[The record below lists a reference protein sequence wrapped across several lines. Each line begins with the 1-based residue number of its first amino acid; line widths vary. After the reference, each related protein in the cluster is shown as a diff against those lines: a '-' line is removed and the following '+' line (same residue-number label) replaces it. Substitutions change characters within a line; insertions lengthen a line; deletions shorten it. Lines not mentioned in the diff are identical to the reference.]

1 MSSVQAGQVFYVLD
15 TSQYEQSEL
24 LENINTFY
32 RENSN
37 LTVGVTVVDISPE
50 PQWFVGEVTYFN
62 DRNGDMVAS
71 LKPNSIPSLLVV
83 EANGSITRTDLTFLQ
98 GSGFSDSKF
107 NLLLEKYNGE

>member
-71 LKPNSIPSLLVV
+71 LKPNSIPSLLIVDR
-83 EANGSITRTDLTFLQ
+83 NGSIARTDLKFLQ
-98 GSGFSDSKF
+98 GSGFSDAKI
-107 NLLLEKYNGE
+107 NLLLEKDNGE